1 MWKINRLERCT
12 KGFFSG
18 LKISNLIFIY
28 QHGKIIRDYF
38 TFKSVTISLLACLPL
53 PSGILF
59 SQNENNEKI

>member
-1 MWKINRLERCT
+1 MWKINRLGRYT

-38 TFKSVTISLLACLPL
+38 TFKSVPISLLACLLL